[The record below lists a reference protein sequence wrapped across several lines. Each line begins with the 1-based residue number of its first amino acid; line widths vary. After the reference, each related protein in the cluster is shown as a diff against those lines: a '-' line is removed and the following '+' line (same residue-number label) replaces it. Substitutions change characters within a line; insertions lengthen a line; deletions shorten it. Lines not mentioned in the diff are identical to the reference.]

1 MTSSIPNTP
10 RKSKSWVYD
19 LIEEDY
25 DDEKFKMCK
34 ICGAILYGGRNTKCS
49 KTVYL
54 SYHLFKYHPEKA
66 LEAKTRH
73 FHENLRQEE
82 LNLAR
87 QN

>member
-1 MTSSIPNTP
+1 MTSSSPNTP

-34 ICGAILYGGRNTKCS
+34 ICGAFLYGGRNTKCS

-54 SYHLFKYHPEKA
+54 SYHLFKHHPDKA
-66 LEAKTRH
+66 WEAKTRH
-73 FHENLRQEE
+73 LHEILRQEE
-82 LNLAR
+82 LNQAR

>member
-1 MTSSIPNTP
+1 MTSSSPNTP

-19 LIEEDY
+19 LIEVDY
-25 DDEKFKMCK
+25 DDKKIKMCK

-54 SYHLFKYHPEKA
+54 SYHIFKHHPDKA
-66 LEAKTRH
+66 WEAKSRH
-73 FHENLRQEE
+73 LNEILRQEE
-82 LNLAR
+82 LNQAR

>member
-1 MTSSIPNTP
+1 MTSSSANTP

-19 LIEEDY
+19 LIEVDY
-25 DDEKFKMCK
+25 DDEKFYMCK
-34 ICGAILYGGRNTKCS
+34 ICGAVHHGGRNTKFS

-66 LEAKTRH
+66 LEVKTRH

-82 LNLAR
+82 LNLGR